1 MKNQDEIERQI
12 DETVGALEGMERA
25 APRPFFYTR
34 LEAKMDIS
42 GMQQRYLIIP
52 KFMAR
57 PTFVWSFLALV
68 VLLNVGV
75 VLRFSQKTVS
85 EPQNASSFAKEYGLN
100 TLDSNL

>member
-1 MKNQDEIERQI
+1 MKNQEEIERQI
-12 DETVGALEGMERA
+12 DKTVGALEGIERA
-25 APRPFFYTR
+25 EPRPFFYTR

-42 GMQQRYLIIP
+42 GMQQRYAIIP

-57 PTFVWSFLALV
+57 STFVWSFLALV
-68 VLLNVGV
+68 VLLNVAV

>member
-1 MKNQDEIERQI
+1 MKNQEEIERQI
-12 DETVGALEGMERA
+12 DETVGALEGIKRA
-25 APRPFFYTR
+25 EPRPFFYTR
-34 LEAKMDIS
+34 LEARMDIPRMPQS
-42 GMQQRYLIIP
+42 YSSLP

-75 VLRFSQKTVS
+75 VIRFSQKMIS

>member
-1 MKNQDEIERQI
+1 MKNQEEIERQI
-12 DETVGALEGMERA
+12 DETVGALEGIERA
-25 APRPFFYTR
+25 EPRPFFYTR
-34 LEAKMDIS
+34 LEAKMDFRRT
-42 GMQQRYLIIP
+42 QQRYATIP

-75 VLRFSQKTVS
+75 VIRFSQKTIS

>member
-1 MKNQDEIERQI
+1 MKNKDEIERQI

-25 APRPFFYTR
+25 APRSFFYTR

-42 GMQQRYLIIP
+42 GMQQRYPIIP

-75 VLRFSQKTVS
+75 VIRFSQKTIS

>member
-1 MKNQDEIERQI
+1 MKNQEEIENQI
-12 DETVGALEGMERA
+12 NKTFAALEGIERA
-25 APRPFFYTR
+25 EPRPFFYTR
-34 LEAKMDIS
+34 LEAKMDVS
-42 GMQQRYLIIP
+42 RMPQRYSSLP

-75 VLRFSQKTVS
+75 VIRFSQKTVS

-100 TLDSNL
+100 TPDSNL

>member
-1 MKNQDEIERQI
+1 MKNQEEIERQI
-12 DETVGALEGMERA
+12 DETVGALEGIERA
-25 APRPFFYTR
+25 EPRPFFYTR

-42 GMQQRYLIIP
+42 GMQQCYAIIP

-57 PTFVWSFLALV
+57 STFVWSFLALV

-100 TLDSNL
+100 MLDSNL